1 MVLLCETWLKPSTLD
16 LLDIPNYKS
25 FHITRKDRIGGGT
38 SILVNEKLRSR
49 ERQDLLVET
58 QFLEHCI
65 VKLKTDKRNILLVS
79 AYRPPNTNV
88 KTFLIEY
95 KKLSDRLKK
104 QKNHEIIIGLDH
116 NLDLLKSHLNQ
127 PTNKFIELNL
137 DRELIPCITKPTRI
151 TSKSATLIDNILISR
166 SLQRNF
172 TSSVVIEDI
181 SDHFACLVVLKDQN
195 KSIKGP
201 KYMKTRNL
209 DDLKIANIVS
219 SLQEYNWKE
228 TLGSLNAND
237 GFNMFHSTLITTIDK
252 IAPETEIRLSKT
264 KTPRDPWI
272 TKRLLHSIQKQK
284 KLYSE
289 QLSDTTI
296 TNQYKTYHNQLQKI
310 LRKAK
315 ISYFREKCNEY
326 KQDSRKLWKLIHSIL
341 NKSCHKGDSIKALN
355 KDGVPRYDPAT
366 ITSELCKHFSSIG
379 ETFAKKI
386 PPPSKSISEYL
397 NTIPQNDQ
405 SIFLEPTSE
414 KEIME
419 LITDLI
425 PKNSSGYD
433 NLSNRLL
440 KKLLPALIDPLTIV
454 FNKSLAEGIFP
465 EAMKKADVVPL
476 YKSKDHQDSN
486 NYRPISLLLTLSKLL
501 EKIMYKR
508 TYSFLESSGQ
518 IYKSQYGYRTAH
530 SCENAICELVSEIIK
545 GKQDGMHILAVF
557 LDLSKAF
564 DSLEHDVLLR
574 KLYKYGIRGVAH
586 NWFKSYLKWQ
596 ANESEM

>member
-1 MVLLCETWLKPSTLD
+1 M
-16 LLDIPNYKS
+16 
-25 FHITRKDRIGGGT
+25 
-38 SILVNEKLRSR
+38 
-49 ERQDLLVET
+49 ET

-65 VKLKTDKRNILLVS
+65 VELKTDKRNILLVS

-88 KTFLIEY
+88 KTFLTEY
-95 KKLSDRLKK
+95 KKLLDTLKK
-104 QKNHEIIIGLDH
+104 QKNHEIVIGLDH

-127 PTNKFIELNL
+127 PTNEFIELNL

-166 SLQRNF
+166 SLQRDF
-172 TSSVVIEDI
+172 TSSVVIKDI
-181 SDHFACLVVLKDQN
+181 SDHFACLLVLKDQN

-201 KYMKTRNL
+201 KYIKTRHL
-209 DDLKIANIVS
+209 DDLKIANIVC

-228 TLGSLNAND
+228 TLGPLNADD
-237 GFNMFHSTLITTIDK
+237 GFNLVHSTLITTIDK

-272 TKRLLHSIQKQK
+272 TKGLLRSIQKQK

-296 TNQYKTYHNQLQKI
+296 TNQYKIYRNQLQKI

-341 NKSCHKGDSIKALN
+341 NKTCHKGDSIKALN

-366 ITSELCKHFSSIG
+366 ITSEFCKHFSSIG

-386 PPPSKSISEYL
+386 PPPSKCISEYL

-433 NLSNRLL
+433 NLSNKLI

-518 IYKSQYGYRTAH
+518 IYKASMDSGQLIAMKMQYVNW
-530 SCENAICELVSEIIK
+530 SVK
-545 GKQDGMHILAVF
+545 
-557 LDLSKAF
+557 LSKANKTVCIHWPSF
-564 DSLEHDVLLR
+564 
-574 KLYKYGIRGVAH
+574 
-586 NWFKSYLKWQ
+586 
-596 ANESEM
+596 